1 MKPVPH
7 HILAI
12 SAAVGI
18 LLLSVTLP
26 TETEKASNGQKNTP
40 APTLLEPS
48 DLEVQ
53 GQSVHPGTSGAQFP
67 FLLME

>member
-7 HILAI
+7 YILAI
-12 SAAVGI
+12 SAVVGI

-26 TETEKASNGQKNTP
+26 TQKPSNGQKNVP
-40 APTLLEPS
+40 ASSLSERS
-48 DLEVQ
+48 DIEVQ

-67 FLLME
+67 FLLTE